1 MSCWRL
7 PALLLSCTSLAVLA
21 GALAMLRALLLSYM
35 FYLTMLAGALVM
47 PWVLLLSYTFLTMLA
62 GVVRSNLAWRTVR
75 TRPCEALV
83 PRVRKREVVVS
94 SKSKRS
100 GCYHVAITL
109 GFWLCNGAVG

>member
-21 GALAMLRALLLSYM
+21 GALAVLRALLLSCTPC
-35 FYLTMLAGALVM
+35 LAVLAGALVM

-62 GVVRSNLAWRTVR
+62 GVARSNLAWRTVR